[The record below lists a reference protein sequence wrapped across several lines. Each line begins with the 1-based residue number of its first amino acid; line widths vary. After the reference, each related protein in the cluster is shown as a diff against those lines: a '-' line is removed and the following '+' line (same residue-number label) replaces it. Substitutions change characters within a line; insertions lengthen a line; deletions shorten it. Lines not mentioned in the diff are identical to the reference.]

1 MTQRIRAAR
10 GEAGEILTP
19 ISPIVAPCPGPDRE
33 GKRGIRAQVFSN
45 VFPVR
50 GTEASDKRSER
61 NDGTPNGSKRR
72 RRRAAASTAA
82 HR

>member
-1 MTQRIRAAR
+1 MTQRIRTVR
-10 GEAGEILTP
+10 GEAGEMFTP
-19 ISPIVAPCPGPDRE
+19 VFPIVAPCPGPARE
-33 GKRGIRAQVFSN
+33 GNAGSRAQVFSN

-61 NDGTPNGSKRR
+61 NDGTTNGSKRR
-72 RRRAAASTAA
+72 RRRAAARTAA